1 MLDYE
6 GLRTGAGIFDV
17 LSRAQALERQGKRI
31 LHFEIGQPDFPT
43 PECVKKAAKQ
53 ALDENFTGYVSAHGI
68 LELKEA
74 IQNEIELTRGF
85 RPSLNQILVVPGGN
99 SAIYYMIR
107 AACENP
113 IEEEVIHPNPGFPTY
128 RAVVHYLNT
137 GNISLPLKEEN
148 EFRLNPSDVQENIS
162 SKTRVIILNSPQNP
176 TGSVMKKEEIA
187 RIAEFAEENN
197 VYLLSDEIYS
207 KMTYDEEFY
216 SCSIRD
222 ECKERT
228 VILDGFSKAYSM
240 TGWRLGY
247 VIGPEKII
255 DRMGLLISMT
265 VSCVNAFIQ
274 KAGVAALTLREPQEE
289 LKSNMESFRKRRDAI
304 VKGLNNIPGF
314 SCLKPQGAFYVFPN
328 IKSTGKTSKELA
340 DKLLEE
346 NGVACLPGTVFGDAG
361 EGYLRFSY
369 ATSIDIID
377 EAIENIRES
386 F

>member
-1 MLDYE
+1 MLDFE

-31 LHFEIGQPDFPT
+31 LHFEIGQPDFFT
-43 PECVKKAAKQ
+43 PEVVKKAAQK

-74 IQNEIELTRGF
+74 IQDEIEVTRGF
-85 RPSLNQILVVPGGN
+85 RPSLNQILIVPGGN

-107 AACENP
+107 AACDDPLN
-113 IEEEVIHPNPGFPTY
+113 EEIIHPNPGFPTY
-128 RAVVHYLNT
+128 RAVVHYLNA
-137 GNISLPLKEEN
+137 GNVSLPLKEEN
-148 EFRLNPSDVQENIS
+148 EFRLNPSDVKANLS
-162 SKTRVIILNSPQNP
+162 SKTKVIVLNSPQNP
-176 TGSVMKKEEIA
+176 TGSVMKKEEIVQ
-187 RIAEFAEENN
+187 IAELAEESNI
-197 VYLLSDEIYS
+197 YLLSDEIYS
-207 KMTYDEEFY
+207 KMTYDEKFY
-216 SCSIRD
+216 SCSELD

-228 VILDGFSKAYSM
+228 VVLDGFSKAYSM

-247 VIGPEKII
+247 VIGPERII

-274 KAGVAALTLREPQEE
+274 KAGVAALTMKEPQEE
-289 LKSNMESFRKRRDAI
+289 LKRNMKSFRKRRDAI
-304 VKGLNNIPGF
+304 VEGLNTILGF

-328 IKSTGKTSKELA
+328 IKETGKTSKELA

-346 NGVACLPGTVFGDAG
+346 NGVACLPGTIFGDAG

-369 ATSIDIID
+369 ATSVDNIN
-377 EAIENIRES
+377 EAIENIKLS

>member
-1 MLDYE
+1 MLDFE

-17 LSRAQALERQGKRI
+17 LSRAQALERQGKRV
-31 LHFEIGQPDFPT
+31 LHFEIGQPDFYT
-43 PECVKKAAKQ
+43 PEVVKEAAKK
-53 ALDENFTGYVSAHGI
+53 ALDENFTGYVAAQGV

-74 IQNEIELTRGF
+74 IQDEIEITRGF

-107 AACENP
+107 AVSEDPLN
-113 IEEEVIHPNPGFPTY
+113 EEVIHPNPGFPTY
-128 RAVVHYLNT
+128 KAVVHYLNT

-148 EFRLNPSDVQENIS
+148 EFRLNPLDVEDKIS
-162 SKTRVIILNSPQNP
+162 SKTRVIVLNSPQNP
-176 TGSVMKKEEIA
+176 TGSVMKKEEIV
-187 RIAEFAEENN
+187 RIAELAEEND
-197 VYLLSDEIYS
+197 VYILSDEIYS
-207 KMTYDEEFY
+207 KMTYDEQFY
-216 SCSIRD
+216 SCSDRD
-222 ECKERT
+222 ECKEKT

-274 KAGVAALTLREPQEE
+274 KAGVAALTMKEPQEE
-289 LKSNMESFRKRRDAI
+289 LKRNMQAFRKRRDAI
-304 VKGLNNIPGF
+304 VEGLNSIQDF
-314 SCLKPQGAFYVFPN
+314 SCLVPQGAFYVFPN
-328 IKSTGKTSKELA
+328 IKRTGKSSKELA

-346 NGVACLPGTVFGDAG
+346 NGVACLPGTVFGEAG

-369 ATSIDIID
+369 ATSVDIIN
-377 EAIENIRES
+377 EAIENIKDS

>member
-43 PECVKKAAKQ
+43 PECVKEAAKQ

-85 RPSLNQILVVPGGN
+85 RPSLNQILIVPGGN

-107 AACENP
+107 AASENP

-148 EFRLNPSDVQENIS
+148 EFRLNPLDVQENIS
-162 SKTRVIILNSPQNP
+162 SKTQVIILNSPQNP
-176 TGSVMKKEEIA
+176 TGSVMKKEEIV

-197 VYLLSDEIYS
+197 IYILSDEIYS
-207 KMTYDEEFY
+207 KMTYDEEFF

-247 VIGPEKII
+247 TIGPEKII
-255 DRMGLLISMT
+255 ERMGLLISMT
-265 VSCVNAFIQ
+265 ISCVNAFIQ

-289 LKSNMESFRKRRDAI
+289 LKSNMQSFRKRRDTI
-304 VKGLNNIPGF
+304 VEGLNSIPGF

-328 IKSTGKTSKELA
+328 IRGTGKASKELA

-369 ATSIDIID
+369 ATSIDIIN

>member
-1 MLDYE
+1 MLDFE

-31 LHFEIGQPDFPT
+31 LHFEIGQPDFCT
-43 PECVKKAAKQ
+43 PEVVKKATKK
-53 ALDENFTGYVSAHGI
+53 ALDENFTGYVPAHGI

-74 IQNEIELTRGF
+74 IQDEIGVTRGF
-85 RPSLNQILVVPGGN
+85 RPSLDQILIVPGGN
-99 SAIYYMIR
+99 AAIYYMLR
-107 AACENP
+107 AVIKDPHN
-113 IEEEVIHPNPGFPTY
+113 EEIIHPNPGFPTY

-148 EFRLNPSDVQENIS
+148 EFRLNPSDVEDKIS
-162 SKTRVIILNSPQNP
+162 SKTRIIILNSPQNP
-176 TGSVMKKEEIA
+176 TGSVMKKEELV
-187 RIAEFAEENN
+187 RIAELAEENDI
-197 VYLLSDEIYS
+197 YLLSDEIYS
-207 KMTYDEEFY
+207 KMTYDEKFY
-216 SCSIRD
+216 SCSKHD

-274 KAGVAALTLREPQEE
+274 KGGVAALIMKEPQEE
-289 LKSNMESFRKRRDAI
+289 LKRNMMAFRKRRDSI
-304 VKGLNNIPGF
+304 VEGLNSIPGF

-328 IKSTGKTSKELA
+328 IKSTSKTSKELA
-340 DKLLEE
+340 DELLLE
-346 NGVACLPGTVFGDAG
+346 NGVACLPGTIFGDAG

-369 ATSIDIID
+369 ATSVDIIN
-377 EAIENIRES
+377 EAIKNIKES

>member
-1 MLDYE
+1 MLDFE

-31 LHFEIGQPDFPT
+31 LHFEIGQPDFYT
-43 PECVKKAAKQ
+43 PEVVKKATKK
-53 ALDENFTGYVSAHGI
+53 ALDENFTGYVPAHGI

-74 IQNEIELTRGF
+74 IQDEIGETRGF
-85 RPSLNQILVVPGGN
+85 CPSLDQILIVPGGN
-99 SAIYYMIR
+99 AAIYYMLR
-107 AACENP
+107 AATKDPLN
-113 IEEEVIHPNPGFPTY
+113 EEIINPNPGFPTY
-128 RAVVHYLNT
+128 RAVIHYLNT

-148 EFRLNPSDVQENIS
+148 EFRLNPSDVETNLS
-162 SKTRVIILNSPQNP
+162 PKSRVIVLNSPQNP
-176 TGSVMKKEEIA
+176 TGSVMKKEEIVQ
-187 RIAEFAEENN
+187 IAELAEEKDI
-197 VYLLSDEIYS
+197 YLLSDEIYS
-207 KMTYDEEFY
+207 KMTYDEKFY
-216 SCSIRD
+216 SCSERD

-228 VILDGFSKAYSM
+228 IILDGFSKAYSM

-274 KAGVAALTLREPQEE
+274 KGGVAALKMKEPQEE
-289 LKSNMESFRKRRDAI
+289 LKRNMMVFRKRRDLI
-304 VKGLNNIPGF
+304 VEGLNDIPGF

-328 IKSTGKTSKELA
+328 IKSTGNTSKELA
-340 DKLLEE
+340 DKLLAE

-369 ATSIDIID
+369 ATSVDIIN
-377 EAIENIRES
+377 EAIENIKES

>member
-1 MLDYE
+1 MLNFE

-17 LSRAQALERQGKRI
+17 LSRAQALERQGKQI
-31 LHFEIGQPDFPT
+31 LHFEIGQPDFNT
-43 PECVKKAAKQ
+43 PEVVKNAAKK
-53 ALDENFTGYVSAHGI
+53 ALDENFTGYVAAQGV
-68 LELKEA
+68 LELREA
-74 IQNEIELTRGF
+74 IQDEIEVTRGF
-85 RPSLNQILVVPGGN
+85 RPSLNQILIVPGGN

-113 IEEEVIHPNPGFPTY
+113 LNEEIIHPNPGFPTY
-128 RAVVHYLNT
+128 RAVVHYLNA
-137 GNISLPLKEEN
+137 GNVSLPLKEEN
-148 EFRLNPSDVQENIS
+148 EFRLNPSDVETNIS
-162 SKTRVIILNSPQNP
+162 SRTRVIVLNSPQNP
-176 TGSVMKKEEIA
+176 TGSVMKKEEIVQ
-187 RIAEFAEENN
+187 IAELAEENDF
-197 VYLLSDEIYS
+197 YLFSDEIYS
-207 KMTYDEEFY
+207 KMTYDEKFY
-216 SCSIRD
+216 SCSERD

-274 KAGVAALTLREPQEE
+274 KAGVAALTMKEPQEE
-289 LKSNMESFRKRRDAI
+289 LRRNMKAFRKRRDAI
-304 VKGLNNIPGF
+304 VKGLNSISGF

-328 IKSTGKTSKELA
+328 IKGTGKTSKELA
-340 DKLLEE
+340 DTLLEE

-369 ATSIDIID
+369 ATSVDVIN
-377 EAIENIRES
+377 EAVENVRKS

>member
-17 LSRAQALERQGKRI
+17 LSRAQALERQGKPI

-43 PECVKKAAKQ
+43 PECIKDAAKQ

-85 RPSLNQILVVPGGN
+85 RPSLNQILIVPGGN

-107 AACENP
+107 AASENP
-113 IEEEVIHPNPGFPTY
+113 LKEEVIHPNPGFPTY
-128 RAVVHYLNT
+128 RAVIHYLNT

-148 EFRLNPSDVQENIS
+148 EFRLNPTDVQENIS
-162 SKTRVIILNSPQNP
+162 PKTRVIILNSPQNP
-176 TGSVMKKEEIA
+176 TGSVMKKEEILQ
-187 RIAEFAEENN
+187 IGEFAEENN
-197 VYLLSDEIYS
+197 IYILSDEIYS
-207 KMTYDEEFY
+207 KMTYDEKFY
-216 SCSIRD
+216 SCSTLD

-247 VIGPEKII
+247 VIGPERII
-255 DRMGLLISMT
+255 ERMGLLISMT

-289 LKSNMESFRKRRDAI
+289 LRSNMKSFRKRRDAI
-304 VKGLNNIPGF
+304 VDGLNTIPGF

-328 IKSTGKTSKELA
+328 IKDTGKTSKELA
-340 DKLLEE
+340 DTLLEE

-369 ATSIDIID
+369 ATSIDIIN
-377 EAIENIRES
+377 EAIENMRES

>member
-17 LSRAQALERQGKRI
+17 LSRAQALERQGKQI

-43 PECVKKAAKQ
+43 PECVKDAAKQ
-53 ALDENFTGYVSAHGI
+53 ALDENFTGYVSAQGI

-107 AACENP
+107 AASENP
-113 IEEEVIHPNPGFPTY
+113 LKEEVIHPNPGFPTY

-148 EFRLNPSDVQENIS
+148 EFRLNPTDVQENIS
-162 SKTRVIILNSPQNP
+162 PKTRVIILNSPQNP
-176 TGSVMKKEEIA
+176 TGSVMKKEEILQ
-187 RIAEFAEENN
+187 IGEFAEENN
-197 VYLLSDEIYS
+197 IYILSDEIYS
-207 KMTYDEEFY
+207 KMTYDEKFY
-216 SCSIRD
+216 SCSTLD

-247 VIGPEKII
+247 VIGPERII
-255 DRMGLLISMT
+255 ERMGLLISMT

-289 LKSNMESFRKRRDAI
+289 LKSNMKSFRKRRDAI
-304 VKGLNNIPGF
+304 VDGLNSISGF

-340 DKLLEE
+340 DTLLEE

-369 ATSIDIID
+369 ATSIDIIN
-377 EAIENIRES
+377 EAIENMRES

>member
-1 MLDYE
+1 MLDFE

-17 LSRAQALERQGKRI
+17 LSRAQTLERQGKRV
-31 LHFEIGQPDFPT
+31 LHFEIGQPDFCT
-43 PECVKKAAKQ
+43 PECVKDVAKK
-53 ALDENFTGYVSAHGI
+53 ALDENFTGYVSAQGI

-74 IQNEIELTRGF
+74 IQDEIEKTRGF
-85 RPSLNQILVVPGGN
+85 CPLLNQILVVPGGN
-99 SAIYYMIR
+99 SAIFYMIR
-107 AACENP
+107 AASDNP
-113 IEEEVIHPNPGFPTY
+113 LKEEVIHPNPGFPTY

-148 EFRLNPSDVQENIS
+148 EFRLNPADVEEKIS
-162 SKTRVIILNSPQNP
+162 PKTKVIVLNSPQNP
-176 TGSVMKKEEIA
+176 TGSVMKKEEII
-187 RIAEFAEENN
+187 RIAELAEENN

-207 KMTYDEEFY
+207 KMTYDETFY
-216 SCSIRD
+216 SCSEHD

-247 VIGPEKII
+247 VIGPERII

-274 KAGVAALTLREPQEE
+274 KAGAAALTMKEPQEE
-289 LKSNMESFRKRRDAI
+289 LKRNMKAFRKRRDAI
-304 VKGLNNIPGF
+304 VDGLNSISGF
-314 SCLKPQGAFYVFPN
+314 SCLRPQGAFYVFPN
-328 IKSTGKTSKELA
+328 IKDTGKTSKELA

-346 NGVACLPGTVFGDAG
+346 NGVACLPGTVFGDVG

-369 ATSIDIID
+369 ATSVDNIN
-377 EAIENIRES
+377 EAIESIKDS

>member
-1 MLDYE
+1 MLDFE

-17 LSRAQALERQGKRI
+17 LSRAQVLERQGRRI
-31 LHFEIGQPDFPT
+31 LHFEIGQPDFFT
-43 PECVKKAAKQ
+43 PEVVKEAAKK

-74 IQNEIELTRGF
+74 IQDEIEVTRGF
-85 RPSLNQILVVPGGN
+85 RPSLNQILIVPGGN

-107 AACENP
+107 AASVDPPN
-113 IEEEVIHPNPGFPTY
+113 EEIIHPNPGFPTY

-137 GNISLPLKEEN
+137 GNVPLPLKEQN
-148 EFRLNPSDVQENIS
+148 EFRLNPSDVQKNLS
-162 SKTRVIILNSPQNP
+162 SKTKVIVINSPQNP
-176 TGSVMKKEEIA
+176 TGSVMKKEEIVQ
-187 RIAEFAEENN
+187 IAELAREKEI
-197 VYLLSDEIYS
+197 YLLSDEIYS
-207 KMTYDEEFY
+207 KMTYDEKFY
-216 SCSIRD
+216 SCSEID
-222 ECKERT
+222 ECKQRT

-247 VIGPEKII
+247 VIGPERII

-274 KAGVAALTLREPQEE
+274 KAGVSALTMKEPQEE
-289 LKSNMESFRKRRDAI
+289 LRKNMKAFRKRRDAI
-304 VKGLNNIPGF
+304 VEGLNSIPGF
-314 SCLKPQGAFYVFPN
+314 SCLTPQGAFYVFPN
-328 IKSTGKTSKELA
+328 IKGTGMSSQELA

-346 NGVACLPGTVFGDAG
+346 NGIACLPGTVFGDAG

-369 ATSIDIID
+369 ATSVDIIN
-377 EAIENIRES
+377 EAIENIKES